1 MRIGLV
7 CPYSLDVP
15 GGAQNHVRDL
25 AEALIERGHHVSVLA
40 PADEES
46 DLPDYVVA
54 AGRAIPVPY
63 NGSVA
68 RLSFGPVAYARVRR
82 WIAQGDF
89 DVIHLHEPAIPSLSL
104 LALWAADGPLV
115 GTFHSSVARSRV
127 LNATA
132 GLLTPAL
139 ERLSARIA
147 VSEDAR
153 ATLVQ
158 HLGGEPVIIPNGI
171 YVARFAGRR
180 NGPPGTSA
188 SSRAGGGPV
197 ISFVGRMDEPR
208 KGLGVLLAAV
218 PEIARARPDVHV
230 RIGGKGD
237 IEAAREAVPPEFHD
251 RVEFL
256 GMPTDD
262 ERDDLYA
269 DSDVYVAPQ
278 TGGESFGMTL
288 IEGMAAGAAV
298 LASDIGAFRRVLDDG
313 RFGRLFPNRDP
324 AGLAAAAIGLL
335 DDDAARRALAEV
347 GQRAS
352 WRYDWDVVCDAVLD
366 VYRLVTSS
374 TSGKVMLR

>member
-25 AEALIERGHHVSVLA
+25 AEALIERGHQVSVIA
-40 PADEES
+40 PAEEES
-46 DLPDYVVA
+46 ELPEYVVA
-54 AGRAIPVPY
+54 AGRAIPVPF

-68 RLSFGPVAYARVRR
+68 RLSFGPLAFARVRR
-82 WIAQGDF
+82 WISQGDF
-89 DVIHLHEPAIPSLSL
+89 DVIHVHEPAIPSLSL
-104 LALWAADGPLV
+104 LALWAADGPV
-115 GTFHSSVARSRV
+115 VATFHSSNARSRT
-127 LNATA
+127 LTAAA

-158 HLGGEPVIIPNGI
+158 HLGGEPVIIPNGV
-171 YVARFAGRR
+171 YVSRFAKRR
-180 NGPPGTSA
+180 QGPPGTST
-188 SSRAGGGPV
+188 SSRSGDGPV
-197 ISFVGRMDEPR
+197 ISFVGRMEEPR
-208 KGLGVLLAAV
+208 KGLAVLLAAV
-218 PEIARARPDVHV
+218 PAIARARPDVHV

-237 IEAAREAVPPEFHD
+237 IEAARATVPPEFHG

-256 GMPTDD
+256 GLPDDD

-298 LASDIGAFRRVLDDG
+298 LASDIGAFRRVLADG
-313 RFGRLFPNRDP
+313 RLGRLFPNRDP
-324 AGLAAAAIGLL
+324 AGLAAAAIDLL
-335 DDDAARRALAEV
+335 ADDAARRALAEA
-347 GQRAS
+347 GQQGA
-352 WRYDWDVVCDAVLD
+352 WRYDWSVVCDAVLD
-366 VYRLVTSS
+366 VYRLVTGSA
-374 TSGKVMLR
+374 SGRVVLR

>member
-25 AEALIERGHHVSVLA
+25 AEALIDRGHHVSVLA
-40 PADEES
+40 PADE
-46 DLPDYVVA
+46 DTVLPDYVVG

-82 WIAQGDF
+82 WIAQGEF
-89 DVIHLHEPAIPSLSL
+89 DVIHIHEPATPSLSL

-115 GTFHSSVARSRV
+115 GTFHSSNQRSR
-127 LNATA
+127 AMTAAA
-132 GLLTPAL
+132 GLLAPAL

-171 YVARFAGRR
+171 YVSRFADRR
-180 NGPPGTSA
+180 RGPPGTSA
-188 SSRAGGGPV
+188 SSRSGQGPV
-197 ISFVGRMDEPR
+197 ISFVGRMEEPR
-208 KGLGVLLAAV
+208 KGLAVLLAAV

-230 RIGGKGD
+230 RVAGRGD
-237 IEAAREAVPPEFHD
+237 IEAARAAVPTEFRD

-256 GMPTDD
+256 GMPTD
-262 ERDDLYA
+262 EQRDDLYA
-269 DSDVYVAPQ
+269 DSDIYVAPQ
-278 TGGESFGMTL
+278 TGGESFGVTL

-298 LASDIGAFRRVLDDG
+298 LASDIGAFRQVLADG
-313 RFGRLFPNRDP
+313 RLGRLFPNRDP

-335 DDDAARRALAEV
+335 TDETARRSLAEA

-352 WRYDWDVVCDAVLD
+352 WRYDWSVVCDAVVD
-366 VYRLVTSS
+366 VYRLVTST
-374 TSGKVMLR
+374 TSGTVVLR

>member
-25 AEALIERGHHVSVLA
+25 AEALIGRGHDVSVLA
-40 PADEES
+40 PADEDTE
-46 DLPDYVVA
+46 LPDYVVA

-82 WIAQGDF
+82 WISQGEF
-89 DVIHLHEPAIPSLSL
+89 DVIHIHEPAAPSLSL

-115 GTFHSSVARSRV
+115 GTFHSSNARSR
-127 LNATA
+127 AMTAAA

-158 HLGGEPVIIPNGI
+158 HLGGEPVIIRNGV
-171 YVARFAGRR
+171 YVSRFADRR
-180 NGPPGTSA
+180 AGAPGTSA
-188 SSRAGGGPV
+188 SSRSGQGPV
-197 ISFVGRMDEPR
+197 ISFLGRMDEPR
-208 KGLGVLLAAV
+208 KGLAVLLAAV

-230 RIGGKGD
+230 RVAGPGD
-237 IEAAREAVPPEFHD
+237 IEAARAAVKSEYRD

-256 GMPTDD
+256 GMPTDE
-262 ERDDLYA
+262 ERGDLYA

-298 LASDIGAFRRVLDDG
+298 LASDIGAFRRVLADG
-313 RFGRLFPNRDP
+313 RFGRVFPNRDP

-335 DDDAARRALAEV
+335 ADDTARRALAEV

-352 WRYDWDVVCDAVLD
+352 WRYDWDVVCDAVID
-366 VYRLVTSS
+366 VYRLVTST
-374 TSGKVMLR
+374 TSGKVVLR